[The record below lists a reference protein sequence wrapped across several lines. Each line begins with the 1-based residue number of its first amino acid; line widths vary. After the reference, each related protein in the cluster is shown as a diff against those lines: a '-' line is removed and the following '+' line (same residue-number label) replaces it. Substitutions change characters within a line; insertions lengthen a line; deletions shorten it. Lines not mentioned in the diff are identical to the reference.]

1 MLDEP
6 RLKARLRVQAMLRQ
20 GQAAGSFGAVVR
32 HGDDEAGAIV
42 LLLRTPDNRMAVLS
56 DARAPDGTPAFV
68 RSAVGSAGDDAL
80 VAPDEA
86 ASYVERAVRRDPDL
100 WVVEFDADAGGT
112 PPFPARIL

>member
-6 RLKARLRVQAMLRQ
+6 RLKARIRVQAMLRQ

-32 HGDDEAGAIV
+32 HGDDDAGAII

-68 RSAVGSAGDDAL
+68 RSTGAEPL
-80 VAPDEA
+80 VAPDDA
-86 ASYVERAVRRDPDL
+86 AAAVERAVRRDPDL
-100 WVVEFDADAGGT
+100 WVVEFDAGLDGM